1 MKENEEKNSCCNQN
15 LRTKEKEKNDA
26 LHYKK
31 IQIKPIKKDNINN
44 NYKPNN
50 KFDNSDKNKFNQ
62 NINKTNHNKNENKK
76 IEEDKNFMFED
87 INNQLDEILEN
98 IENDGIEEINK
109 KIKLLNE
116 DKNMFNTISYNN
128 NENLY
133 EKDWNYK
140 KIDNKNKLEYK
151 RNNKIIND
159 KNTMNHINNYKYY
172 NQNNKHYIHEN
183 RNITNNRYLFSNVN
197 NTYRNWKE
205 ENNCDND
212 ECDNYLNKTNI
223 SLFYK
228 YNKLYNPKK
237 SDEE

>member
-1 MKENEEKNSCCNQN
+1 MKENEEKNNQN
-15 LRTKEKEKNDA
+15 LAQKNKENNDE

-31 IQIKPIKKDNINN
+31 IKIKPIKKEDININF
-44 NYKPNN
+44 KPNYIIN
-50 KFDNSDKNKFNQ
+50 
-62 NINKTNHNKNENKK
+62 NINKIKIIPNPMNPNPINNK
-76 IEEDKNFMFED
+76 EEIDKESDNFKFED
-87 INNQLDEILEN
+87 INTQLDEILEN

-116 DKNMFNTISYNN
+116 DKNMFNTISYTDNIK
-128 NENLY
+128 
-133 EKDWNYK
+133 EKDYNFK
-140 KIDNKNKLEYK
+140 KIDNTNKYINN
-151 RNNKIIND
+151 RNK
-159 KNTMNHINNYKYY
+159 MNIHINNY
-172 NQNNKHYIHEN
+172 NHFNLNNRHYKFDN
-183 RNITNNRYLFSNVN
+183 RNITNNRYLFISLN

-237 SDEE
+237 SDDEE